1 MLHDVAAV
9 LVVRAALR
17 RQEEHVLIL
26 VRHAHAGDKRLW
38 PFSDLE
44 RPLSEQGLEQAIGL
58 EQVLG
63 GFPVTRLLTSPA
75 RRCRQSLG
83 PLAERL
89 GLMVEEREEL
99 ARDVSPE
106 VLDEFLARPAVQ
118 GAVCCTHGETL
129 SALLRRWR
137 RHKSVLLPKEPTTTP
152 KGASWVIEDGGAGR
166 AAHYLPPLRVLAGS
180 PAPQPAYQLE
190 EEPAP
195 RQAAV
200 G

>member
-1 MLHDVAAV
+1 M
-9 LVVRAALR
+9 
-17 RQEEHVLIL
+17 IL

-38 PFSDLE
+38 PFDDLE
-44 RPLSEQGLEQAIGL
+44 RPLSDQGREQANGL

-75 RRCRQSLG
+75 RRCRQTLG
-83 PLAERL
+83 PLADQL
-89 GLMVEEREEL
+89 GLDVEERPEL
-99 ARDVSPE
+99 ARDADAETV
-106 VLDEFLARPAVQ
+106 DAFLSGLGLQ

-137 RHKSVLLPKEPTTTP
+137 KNGAVALPKEPATTP
-152 KGASWVIEDGGAGR
+152 KGASWVIEDAGARR
-166 AAHYLPPLRVLAGS
+166 AAHYLPPLRVVAS
-180 PAPQPAYQLE
+180 AVPHPVAS

-195 RQAAV
+195 RQAV